1 MNFTLPD
8 VRCDRDRHL
17 ARLFRDIYYL
27 DSCEGCH
34 AHNAWFARQLGVIE
48 IEYAHGRRVAIRPL
62 APLADVLQAGD
73 SRVTERQLSVRILQR
88 EGSEHTENLRV
99 PWSPAHI
106 PTLPPAVQSHIITE
120 WGALGVACAV
130 LHGLGDGLRLTSV
143 AREGDRFDYWVGN
156 DEQEWGLEISGTGAE
171 SLEERHREK
180 VDQLLSNPYGVDGFV
195 IVVRFASQEAWFTFH
210 RVQERR
216 VR

>member
-1 MNFTLPD
+1 MADQIP
-8 VRCDRDRHL
+8 VCDL
-17 ARLFRDIYYL
+17 AEAL
-27 DSCEGCH
+27 
-34 AHNAWFARQLGVIE
+34 ATQE
-48 IEYAHGRRVAIRPL
+48 IEALVFLPFAIRC
-62 APLADVLQAGD
+62 LQA
-73 SRVTERQLSVRILQR
+73 SNVEANQAQLSVRILQR
-88 EGSEHTENLRV
+88 DGIKLTKTLRV
-99 PWSPAHI
+99 QWSQEHI

-143 AREGDRFDYWVGN
+143 AHEGDRFDYWVGN

-171 SLEERHREK
+171 SLEERHKEK
-180 VDQLLSNPYGVDGFV
+180 VDQLLGNPYGVDGFV

-210 RVQERR
+210 RVRERR